1 MDPTNANTALAS
13 AFAEELARGG
23 LRHAVVSPGSRST
36 PLAVAL
42 WREPGIEVTVIV
54 DERSAAFFALGAA
67 QASGAPV
74 ALLCTS
80 GTALANYAPAVAE
93 ADLAALPLIVL
104 SADRPPELR
113 GIGAGQTIDQIKT
126 FGESA
131 RWFCEVGTHEAD
143 DSGLLHFRSVA
154 CRALARARGEIR
166 PGPVHLNV
174 PFREPLSPIPVEGA
188 VTATDELALHG
199 RGERPLTAV
208 TRVDLEP
215 TEFILDEIAG
225 HIADAIAGVIIV
237 GRQTDPELREP
248 LAHLARASG
257 FPILAEP
264 TSQLRLGPHDRSSV
278 ITTYDT
284 LLRDEHFARAVVP
297 ELVLRFGDLPTSKPL
312 RQWLAASGAEQIVVD
327 PSGGWNEPTGRAAAI
342 VRADPT
348 ECASGWAVRLEKAS
362 ERASSEG
369 AARGPLHSR
378 TAGRFA
384 QSALRGAP
392 EAWLR
397 AEATALAAIAE
408 ELDAGAPGEA
418 VGASGAVGLGAASEP
433 GRDGSAAEISEPG
446 LHLALGRANRD
457 GDLVYTSSSM
467 PIRDQETFLG
477 PGDADVLLLCNR
489 GANGIDGLISSGI
502 GAAHASGR
510 PTTIVTG
517 DIGFLHDIGGLA
529 ALRDVTTPVRIVVID
544 NGGGGIFSFLPQQEA
559 LGAEEFE
566 ALLGTPRGVSVEKAA
581 ALFDLPYRRLGS
593 LADLPAAL
601 AAGTGLIEVRT
612 DRATNVAAHRAVT
625 DRVIAAIGG

>member
-23 LRHAVVSPGSRST
+23 LRRAVVSPGSRST

-42 WREPGIEVTVIV
+42 WREAGIEVTVIV

-67 QASGAPV
+67 QATGEPV
-74 ALLCTS
+74 VLLCTS
-80 GTALANYAPAVAE
+80 GTALANYHPAVAE
-93 ADLAALPLIVL
+93 ADESGLPLIVL

-126 FGESA
+126 FGESV
-131 RWFCEVGTHEAD
+131 RWFCEVGTHAAD
-143 DSGLLHFRSVA
+143 DSGLLHMRSVA
-154 CRALARARGEIR
+154 CRALARTRGEIR

-208 TRVDLEP
+208 TSVDLEP
-215 TEFILDEIAG
+215 TEFILDEVAG
-225 HIADAIAGVIIV
+225 HIGDAIAGVIIA

-264 TSQLRLGPHDRSSV
+264 TSQLRLGPHDRSYV

-297 ELVLRFGDLPTSKPL
+297 ELVLRFGELPTSKPL

-327 PSGGWNEPTGRAAAI
+327 PTGGWNEPTNRAAAI
-342 VRADPT
+342 IRADPT
-348 ECASGWAVRLEKAS
+348 ECASGWATRLERAS
-362 ERASSEG
+362 ERPSSEG

-378 TAGRFA
+378 TAGTFA
-384 QSALRGAP
+384 QGAPRGAP

-397 AEATALAAIAE
+397 AEAAALAAIAE
-408 ELDAGAPGEA
+408 ELDA
-418 VGASGAVGLGAASEP
+418 SGA
-433 GRDGSAAEISEPG
+433 ISEPA
-446 LHLALGRANRD
+446 LHLALGRAHRD
-457 GDLVYTSSSM
+457 GDLVYTASSM
-467 PIRDQETFLG
+467 PIRDQEAFLG
-477 PGDADVLLLCNR
+477 PGAADVLMFCNR
-489 GANGIDGLISSGI
+489 GANGIDGIVSSGI
-502 GAAHASGR
+502 GAAHGGGR

-529 ALRDVTTPVRIVVID
+529 ALRDVETPVRIVVID
-544 NGGGGIFSFLPQQEA
+544 NGGGGIFHFLPQQEA

-581 ALFDLPYRRLGS
+581 ALFDLPYRRLES

-612 DRATNVAAHRAVT
+612 DRATNVATHRRIT
-625 DRVIAAIGG
+625 DRVLAALSDLR